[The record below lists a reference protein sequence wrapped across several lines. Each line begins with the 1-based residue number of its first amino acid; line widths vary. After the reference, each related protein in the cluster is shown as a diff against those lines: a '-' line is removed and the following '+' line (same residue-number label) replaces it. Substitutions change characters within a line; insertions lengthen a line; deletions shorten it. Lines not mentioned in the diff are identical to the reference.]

1 MDLSRQ
7 QDELETEQL
16 VSRQEFR
23 LDRES
28 AVMSESETL
37 LDISRSKRA
46 AKMRKIAGKILSL
59 TRANLL
65 LILIVI
71 GVLAGVV
78 VGIAAREAHPS
89 DTAILLIA
97 FPGDIF
103 LRSLKMLILPLIV
116 FSLIAG
122 LGSLNVRTA
131 GTLGGFTLLY
141 YAVTTTLA
149 VAVGLVLV
157 ITIHPGNSDSLAV
170 GCTNQSNTPVNN
182 LETLDSFLDLVR

>member
-1 MDLSRQ
+1 MSR
-7 QDELETEQL
+7 L
-16 VSRQEFR
+16 EFR
-23 LDRES
+23 LGKES
-28 AVMSESETL
+28 AGMSESESL
-37 LDISRSKRA
+37 LEIKRPKRA
-46 AKMRKIAGKILSL
+46 AKMRKIAGKIVSL

-71 GVLAGVV
+71 GVIGGVI

-149 VAVGLVLV
+149 VAVGLILV
-157 ITIHPGNSDSLAV
+157 ITIHPGNSDTLAI
-170 GCTNQSNTPVNN
+170 GCTNQSNTRVND
-182 LETLDSFLDLVR
+182 LDTLDSFLDLVR

>member
-1 MDLSRQ
+1 MDLPRQ
-7 QDELETEQL
+7 QDEETEQL
-16 VSRQEFR
+16 VSKQEFS
-23 LDRES
+23 LDGES
-28 AVMSESETL
+28 VGMSESESL
-37 LDISRSKRA
+37 LEIRRSKRA
-46 AKMRKIAGKILSL
+46 AKMRKIAGKILRL

-89 DTAILLIA
+89 ETAIHLIA

-149 VAVGLVLV
+149 VAVGLILV
-157 ITIHPGNSDSLAV
+157 VTIHPGNSDTLAI
-170 GCTNQSNTPVNN
+170 GCTNQSHTRVND
-182 LETLDSFLDLVR
+182 LDTLDSFLDLVR